1 MSDTNP
7 LFFVMFCTFM
17 AIGGQCN
24 QKSVHSFCPVPD
36 SSLPYIISL
45 PRACAN
51 CTQVGMPQSQPHSVQ
66 QLLLW
71 LEISTAKTQ
80 STSHRVLPRLYSM
93 FTHTSHCVDAH
104 FILGVL
110 ALYSVCTHPFLWV
123 YLTLYSGFI
132 DTLLLL
138 YSDFSSLCTLAVFT
152 IFSRFTHTL
161 LQVYLYFAECLLTLY
176 SGCTHNVLRV

>member
-1 MSDTNP
+1 
-7 LFFVMFCTFM
+7 M
-17 AIGGQCN
+17 AIGGQCY

-93 FTHTSHCVDAH
+93 FTHTSHCVDTH

-138 YSDFSSLCTLAVFT
+138 YSDFSPGFSHTLLWLYSLSTPGLLTLYYYY
-152 IFSRFTHTL
+152 RFIHAL
-161 LQVYLYFAECLLTLY
+161 LQVYLYFVECLFTLY
-176 SGCTHNVLRV
+176 SGCTLNILQV